1 MPHPRTAR
9 PAPDPE
15 DDCSPEEEAALRAE
29 LQRRLDH
36 LRWAF
41 GQPLTDDPEPAPE
54 SVDGGPDLT

>member
-29 LQRRLDH
+29 LQSRLDH
-36 LRWAF
+36 LRRMRAE
-41 GQPLTDDPEPAPE
+41 GARER
-54 SVDGGPDLT
+54 GDLT

>member
-15 DDCSPEEEAALRAE
+15 DDCSPEELAELRAE
-29 LQRRLDH
+29 LQSRLDH

-41 GQPLTDDPEPAPE
+41 GRPLTDDPEPAG
-54 SVDGGPDLT
+54 DGPDLT

>member
-29 LQRRLDH
+29 LQSRLDH
-36 LRWAF
+36 LRRMRAEAARER
-41 GQPLTDDPEPAPE
+41 G
-54 SVDGGPDLT
+54 DLT